1 MPPSLPP
8 SPPASE
14 QSETEQ
20 HSSHPRMN
28 SARVTRSQTRAREEA
43 GLPSLLVNSS
53 APSPTPIHN
62 LSDIAHAD
70 EVGRIPKHPRLISAP
85 SEDSDD
91 SPLFHPRERPSD

>member
-20 HSSHPRMN
+20 HSLQPRAD

-43 GLPSLLVNSS
+43 GLPSLLVD
-53 APSPTPIHN
+53 PSTPTPIRN

-70 EVGRIPKHPRLISAP
+70 E
-85 SEDSDD
+85 
-91 SPLFHPRERPSD
+91 